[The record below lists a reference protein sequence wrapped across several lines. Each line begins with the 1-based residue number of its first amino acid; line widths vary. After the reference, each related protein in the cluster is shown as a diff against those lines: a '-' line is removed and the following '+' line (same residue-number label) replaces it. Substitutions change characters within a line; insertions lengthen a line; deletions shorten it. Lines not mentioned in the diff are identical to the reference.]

1 MRKERV
7 EGDYRYTIAEE
18 PGFRYEH
25 IITPRGVF
33 ITPELEVLLH
43 RYKDTSWWGLPGG
56 KVSTHE
62 LKQTRRRQINMQ
74 KELYEQGLMYWGR
87 TLRREMLEEVGV
99 PISHHALRS
108 RAELIAHITVTIIDN
123 DPLKPSTLVAKQ
135 AYTPLYYSL
144 LNLDNRTV
152 DDNNLLVPMNGP
164 MPGPLFPDA
173 SEALQFVRTQLA
185 RGWDSSPNPR
195 RNLNMLLGP
204 PGGYYFQMKPG
215 MGLLMNPPPWLVKMI
230 KISGN
235 VY

>member
-1 MRKERV
+1 MV

-62 LKQTRRRQINMQ
+62 LKQTRRRRISMQ
-74 KELYEQGLMYWGR
+74 EARYEQEFMYWGR
-87 TLRREMLEEVGV
+87 TLRRELLEEVGV
-99 PISHHALRS
+99 PISHQTLRS
-108 RAELIAHITVTIIDN
+108 RAELIAHTTVTIIDN
-123 DPLKPSTLVAKQ
+123 DPLIPNTLVAKQ
-135 AYTPLYYSL
+135 AYTPLYWSYFDPGDFIPTPQ
-144 LNLDNRTV
+144 NI
-152 DDNNLLVPMNGP
+152 LVPISGP

-173 SEALQFVRTQLA
+173 SEGLQFVRTLLNTHSE
-185 RGWDSSPNPR
+185 SSPR
-195 RNLNMLLGP
+195 SSRHINMRLGP
-204 PGGYYFQMKPG
+204 EEGYFFQMKG
-215 MGLLMNPPPWLVKMI
+215 EAMGLLMGPPPWLVQMK